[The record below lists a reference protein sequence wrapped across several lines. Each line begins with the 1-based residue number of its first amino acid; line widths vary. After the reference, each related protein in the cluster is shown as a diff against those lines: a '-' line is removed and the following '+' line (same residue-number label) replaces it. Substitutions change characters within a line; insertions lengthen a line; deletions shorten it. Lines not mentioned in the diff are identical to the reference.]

1 MRNSGKRFVME
12 ISGEILEINCCL
24 QEEEEEEKPK
34 PKKGGRGGK
43 SDSGVRPKRATASR
57 VWTNGWKILESFKN
71 SAKFLNIFQIMAAA
85 KKKKKSKKLS
95 HVSVARS
102 EGTILTVGPM

>member
-1 MRNSGKRFVME
+1 MKNSEKRWAMK
-12 ISGEILEINCCL
+12 ITGDLLEINCCL

-43 SDSGVRPKRATASR
+43 ADSGVRPKRATASR
-57 VWTNGWKILESFKN
+57 VWTNGWK
-71 SAKFLNIFQIMAAA
+71 KFDSSKSSIKFMNIIQIMAVA

-95 HVSVARS
+95 HVSAARS
-102 EGTILTVGPM
+102 EGMILTVGPM